1 MKFKALRISDWKQF
15 QNIDIDFHDRL
26 TILTGANGSGKTT
39 LLHLLA
45 KHFGWEFS
53 ELATPTKDRNNGK
66 ISYIANWY
74 RWFKKKDNNDAIG
87 KITYSDNSF
96 ANLIVPKVN
105 SAIYNIEIHNRK
117 LLLGLNILS
126 HRSAFK
132 YQNIPSIATKK
143 RNRKEAYSLI
153 EQEVKKEQIVPLTNG
168 ELVNISQVPDEVFSS
183 KMMGDGFAMKT
194 SDGIIV
200 SPVEGTIVTVF
211 PTKHA
216 VTINSVDGREVL
228 IHLGVDTV
236 SLKGEGFETF
246 VEENQKV
253 KVGDKLVKM
262 DVEFIEKNAKSS
274 MPIVVF
280 TNLSEGESVKLVE
293 GTVKAG
299 ELNKIEI
306 VK

>member
-1 MKFKALRISDWKQF
+1 MSFFKNL
-15 QNIDIDFHDRL
+15 
-26 TILTGANGSGKTT
+26 
-39 LLHLLA
+39 
-45 KHFGWEFS
+45 
-53 ELATPTKDRNNGK
+53 
-66 ISYIANWY
+66 
-74 RWFKKKDNNDAIG
+74 FKGNKEE
-87 KITYSDNSF
+87 
-96 ANLIVPKVN
+96 VVKV
-105 SAIYNIEIHNRK
+105 E
-117 LLLGLNILS
+117 
-126 HRSAFK
+126 
-132 YQNIPSIATKK
+132 
-143 RNRKEAYSLI
+143 
-153 EQEVKKEQIVPLTNG
+153 KKEQIVPLTNG

>member
-1 MKFKALRISDWKQF
+1 MSLFKNL
-15 QNIDIDFHDRL
+15 
-26 TILTGANGSGKTT
+26 
-39 LLHLLA
+39 
-45 KHFGWEFS
+45 
-53 ELATPTKDRNNGK
+53 
-66 ISYIANWY
+66 
-74 RWFKKKDNNDAIG
+74 FKGNK
-87 KITYSDNSF
+87 
-96 ANLIVPKVN
+96 
-105 SAIYNIEIHNRK
+105 
-117 LLLGLNILS
+117 
-126 HRSAFK
+126 
-132 YQNIPSIATKK
+132 
-143 RNRKEAYSLI
+143 

>member
-1 MKFKALRISDWKQF
+1 MQNCIFFKNL
-15 QNIDIDFHDRL
+15 
-26 TILTGANGSGKTT
+26 
-39 LLHLLA
+39 
-45 KHFGWEFS
+45 
-53 ELATPTKDRNNGK
+53 
-66 ISYIANWY
+66 
-74 RWFKKKDNNDAIG
+74 FKGNK
-87 KITYSDNSF
+87 
-96 ANLIVPKVN
+96 
-105 SAIYNIEIHNRK
+105 
-117 LLLGLNILS
+117 
-126 HRSAFK
+126 
-132 YQNIPSIATKK
+132 
-143 RNRKEAYSLI
+143 

>member
-1 MKFKALRISDWKQF
+1 MF
-15 QNIDIDFHDRL
+15 
-26 TILTGANGSGKTT
+26 
-39 LLHLLA
+39 
-45 KHFGWEFS
+45 
-53 ELATPTKDRNNGK
+53 
-66 ISYIANWY
+66 
-74 RWFKKKDNNDAIG
+74 FKKKE
-87 KITYSDNSF
+87 KEM
-96 ANLIVPKVN
+96 K
-105 SAIYNIEIHNRK
+105 K
-117 LLLGLNILS
+117 LLAPVSGKL
-126 HRSAFK
+126 
-132 YQNIPSIATKK
+132 IA
-143 RNRKEAYSLI
+143 I
-153 EQEVKKEQIVPLTNG
+153 EKVSDP
-168 ELVNISQVPDEVFSS
+168 VFAQ

>member
-1 MKFKALRISDWKQF
+1 MSFLKKLFK
-15 QNIDIDFHDRL
+15 
-26 TILTGANGSGKTT
+26 G
-39 LLHLLA
+39 
-45 KHFGWEFS
+45 
-53 ELATPTKDRNNGK
+53 NNEE
-66 ISYIANWY
+66 
-74 RWFKKKDNNDAIG
+74 
-87 KITYSDNSF
+87 
-96 ANLIVPKVN
+96 V
-105 SAIYNIEIHNRK
+105 
-117 LLLGLNILS
+117 
-126 HRSAFK
+126 
-132 YQNIPSIATKK
+132 Q
-143 RNRKEAYSLI
+143 KE
-153 EQEVKKEQIVPLTNG
+153 KIVPLTNG

-194 SDGIIV
+194 TDGIIL

-216 VTINSVDGREVL
+216 VAINSIDGREVL

-236 SLKGEGFETF
+236 NLKGEGFETF

-262 DVEFIEKNAKSS
+262 DVDFIEKNAKSS

>member
-1 MKFKALRISDWKQF
+1 MSFLKKLFK
-15 QNIDIDFHDRL
+15 
-26 TILTGANGSGKTT
+26 G
-39 LLHLLA
+39 
-45 KHFGWEFS
+45 
-53 ELATPTKDRNNGK
+53 NNEE
-66 ISYIANWY
+66 
-74 RWFKKKDNNDAIG
+74 
-87 KITYSDNSF
+87 
-96 ANLIVPKVN
+96 V
-105 SAIYNIEIHNRK
+105 
-117 LLLGLNILS
+117 
-126 HRSAFK
+126 
-132 YQNIPSIATKK
+132 Q
-143 RNRKEAYSLI
+143 KE
-153 EQEVKKEQIVPLTNG
+153 KIVPLTNG

-194 SDGIIV
+194 TDGIIL

-216 VTINSVDGREVL
+216 VAINSIDGREVL

-236 SLKGEGFETF
+236 NLKGEGFETF

-280 TNLSEGESVKLVE
+280 TNLAEGETVKLVE
-293 GTVKAG
+293 GNAKAG
-299 ELNKIEI
+299 ELNRIEI

>member
-1 MKFKALRISDWKQF
+1 MSFFKNL
-15 QNIDIDFHDRL
+15 
-26 TILTGANGSGKTT
+26 
-39 LLHLLA
+39 
-45 KHFGWEFS
+45 
-53 ELATPTKDRNNGK
+53 
-66 ISYIANWY
+66 
-74 RWFKKKDNNDAIG
+74 FKGNK
-87 KITYSDNSF
+87 
-96 ANLIVPKVN
+96 
-105 SAIYNIEIHNRK
+105 
-117 LLLGLNILS
+117 
-126 HRSAFK
+126 
-132 YQNIPSIATKK
+132 
-143 RNRKEAYSLI
+143 

-211 PTKHA
+211 PTKPA